1 MEIPEVVIDTSV
13 LVGLLNKVGG
23 LAMSYKGIVKDNVV
37 ILKEGAKLS
46 DGMRVI
52 VTPQEEVETEPNFDA
67 DPFLCVDEWAP
78 VCPEDAPRDLA
89 HQHDH
94 YLYGIEKK

>member
-1 MEIPEVVIDTSV
+1 MP
-13 LVGLLNKVGG
+13 
-23 LAMSYKGIVKDNVV
+23 YKGIVKGNVV

-52 VTPQEEVETEPNFDA
+52 VTPEEEVETEPNFDA
-67 DPFLCVDEWAP
+67 DPFLDVHEWAP
-78 VCPEDAPRDLA
+78 VSPEDAPRDLA
-89 HQHDH
+89 HQHNH